1 MLTAQI
7 WPGGFHHF
15 LFYLTFLR
23 SGYSGRE
30 GSRLFETIRHV
41 FLLMTSCTTACTFL
55 SCNILYFDAS
65 ENSYDL
71 WCCAILTRITKE
83 TLMFTYSVPQ
93 TNMSAIIVHY
103 TIKDVS
109 VYDFLSQF
117 LGMTAWPFMQFVVT
131 LVILVA
137 LGFFWLYVTARSA
150 LNICFPDRWVILKSR
165 SHLMFKQNG
174 GTKC

>member
-1 MLTAQI
+1 
-7 WPGGFHHF
+7 
-15 LFYLTFLR
+15 
-23 SGYSGRE
+23 
-30 GSRLFETIRHV
+30 
-41 FLLMTSCTTACTFL
+41 
-55 SCNILYFDAS
+55 
-65 ENSYDL
+65 
-71 WCCAILTRITKE
+71 
-83 TLMFTYSVPQ
+83 MFTYSVPQ

-150 LNICFPDRWVILKSR
+150 LNICFPDR
-165 SHLMFKQNG
+165 
-174 GTKC
+174 